1 MLVIHGVGDIL
12 DLLTRLFEGAG
23 FAVQAAV
30 STFRAQAQLEAGSVD
45 VVVAPW
51 DGAHA
56 IGGEVYRWA
65 LGHRPELRSRF
76 VFIAE
81 DVPPEFDT
89 VVGGRCLAVPLVA
102 SDELVRVAQAVVR
115 RVRTP
120 PRGIPIVALD
130 RPSLLLVDDDPALL
144 SVMAELLT
152 ESGYLVVQADG
163 GRAAQRA
170 LEARDFDA
178 IVADWHMH
186 DGSGAELYRWL
197 LKARPHLAARVVF
210 LAEAD
215 ADDSGPVAPG
225 RPMFRKGQDSQALV
239 EMLRGIV
246 AQVRG

>member
-1 MLVIHGVGDIL
+1 VLVVHGVGDIL
-12 DLLTRLFEGAG
+12 DLLTRQFEGAG
-23 FAVQAAV
+23 FAVQVAV
-30 STFRAQAQLEAGSVD
+30 SSFRAQAQLEAGSVD

-51 DGAHA
+51 DAAHSV
-56 IGGEVYRWA
+56 GGEIYRWV
-65 LGHRPELRSRF
+65 LSHRPELRSRF

-81 DVPPEFDT
+81 DVPPEFDA
-89 VVGGRCLAVPLVA
+89 VVGGRCLAVPLIA
-102 SDELVRVAQAVVR
+102 MDELVRVAQATVR

-120 PRGIPIVALD
+120 PRGIPIVAQGK
-130 RPSLLLVDDDPALL
+130 PSLLLVDDDPMLL
-144 SVMAELLT
+144 SVMTELMT
-152 ESGYLVVQADG
+152 ESGYLVVPADG

-178 IVADWHMH
+178 IVTDWHMH

-197 LKARPHLAARVVF
+197 LDSKPHLAPRLVF
-210 LAEAD
+210 LSEAD